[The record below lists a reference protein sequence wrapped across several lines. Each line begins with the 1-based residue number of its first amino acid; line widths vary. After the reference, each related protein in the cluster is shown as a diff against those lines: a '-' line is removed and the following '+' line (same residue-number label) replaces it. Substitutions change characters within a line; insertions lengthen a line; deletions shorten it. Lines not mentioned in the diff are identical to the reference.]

1 MRAPVKPRATRSLDK
16 ALCAHGSAAA
26 KSEAALRKTP
36 LAGPGAKYAFKKEMK
51 LYDAFIPILIYTSR
65 NLISLEYLICYFLFN
80 SEHTRYLQ
88 KKTVQ
93 ARHDAY
99 QLQLY
104 ERLVEWAAAVAAALV
119 AVLVGAVAEKAN
131 ARANATGGND
141 GVGAR

>member
-1 MRAPVKPRATRSLDK
+1 
-16 ALCAHGSAAA
+16 
-26 KSEAALRKTP
+26 

-104 ERLVEWAAAVAAALV
+104 ERLAGMGGGGGG
-119 AVLVGAVAEKAN
+119 GA
-131 ARANATGGND
+131 GG
-141 GVGAR
+141 GVGGGGGGEGKREGKRDRG